1 MIHYNMRYRGPYEK
15 EKFILNIFQYSNM
28 ANDFIDDMEK
38 VQSFETIK
46 ELYDIVNELYN
57 KSTGEQGSS
66 EKCYKKLIMFKEA
79 K

>member
-1 MIHYNMRYRGPYEK
+1 MIHYNMRYRGPYEY
-15 EKFILNIFQYSNM
+15 EKFILNIFQYANA
-28 ANDFIDDMEK
+28 ANDFEDEIER
-38 VQSFETIK
+38 VQSFKTIK

-57 KSTGEQGSS
+57 KSTGAEGSS